1 MQGLSGKSLFQQQ
14 LQTGK
19 MDMPTMSGALKDSG
33 TINFSLEE
41 DEEKQGGE
49 KNHESKLKPFKGIEN
64 VQEDIALT
72 EVTIHET
79 TAGKYDTAL

>member
-1 MQGLSGKSLFQQQ
+1 MRGLSGKSLFQQQ
-14 LQTGK
+14 LQSGK

-49 KNHESKLKPFKGIEN
+49 KNESKLKLFKGIGN
-64 VQEDIALT
+64 VQDDITLT